1 MFLPKLNYASS
12 SKKYTRNEEYR
23 RNSRAEESRLLEGKL
38 PGKLKV
44 Y

>member
-12 SKKYTRNEEYR
+12 SKKYPRNEEYT

-38 PGKLKV
+38 PGKLEV